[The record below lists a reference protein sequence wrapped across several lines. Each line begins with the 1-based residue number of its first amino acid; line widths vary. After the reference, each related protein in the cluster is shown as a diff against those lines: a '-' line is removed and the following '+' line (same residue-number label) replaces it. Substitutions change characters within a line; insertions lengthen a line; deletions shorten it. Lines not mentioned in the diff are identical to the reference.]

1 MIEKNG
7 KILIETA
14 VTDSFSMDYFSFG
27 NGAKTLVI
35 LPGLSA
41 QSVMISADAIASAY
55 SIMADDFT
63 VYVFDRRKELPPD
76 YTVDDMAKDGAAA
89 ILSAGLSRVSIF
101 GASQGG
107 MIAMKIAASH
117 PELVEKLVLGSTA
130 ARVTDEGF
138 KVIGKWLGFA
148 ERGDAEGLY
157 LSFGEDVYPRE
168 VFGSLCPL
176 LIEAAKTVT
185 NDDLA
190 RFAALSRGTAGFDAT
205 GDLSRISCP
214 VLAIGDS
221 DDRVL
226 GAAATEEIGSFI
238 KNRKDF
244 EMYIYSGYG
253 HAAYDTA
260 PDYKERMLKF
270 LLR

>member
-1 MIEKNG
+1 MLKDRTVYGGATINMIEKNG

-138 KVIGKWLGFA
+138 KVIGKWLGF
-148 ERGDAEGLY
+148 GLI
-157 LSFGEDVYPRE
+157 
-168 VFGSLCPL
+168 L
-176 LIEAAKTVT
+176 LIMLIAYVREKV
-185 NDDLA
+185 
-190 RFAALSRGTAGFDAT
+190 SR
-205 GDLSRISCP
+205 
-214 VLAIGDS
+214 
-221 DDRVL
+221 
-226 GAAATEEIGSFI
+226 
-238 KNRKDF
+238 
-244 EMYIYSGYG
+244 
-253 HAAYDTA
+253 
-260 PDYKERMLKF
+260 
-270 LLR
+270 